1 MKNLSATFAKIT
13 AVVACALTLGSCS
26 RAEYAMLPKSSSYH
40 GVTRASTPVPV
51 APIAAETRVAPVP
64 VVAPTVAAA
73 PATRVATAPNKTTAY
88 APKALP
94 VTAAESAVAAA
105 PAASAAV
112 ATTSQAAPAPK
123 LSLVQRLAVAKVT
136 KKLEKAVQKSGTARQ
151 HDNTAATQKLSG
163 KLRQG
168 LILLLVGLLIG
179 IIGGAVGGT
188 IGGVIAL
195 LGLILVIV
203 GVIFIILYLL
213 DEI

>member
-1 MKNLSATFAKIT
+1 MKNLSATLAKIT
-13 AVVACALTLGSCS
+13 AVVACVLTLGSCS

-40 GVTRASTPVPV
+40 GVTRASTPVPA
-51 APIAAETRVAPVP
+51 APIAAETRVAPAP
-64 VVAPTVAAA
+64 VVAPTVAAT
-73 PATRVATAPNKTTAY
+73 PATRVAAAPNKTTAH

-94 VTAAESAVAAA
+94 GTAAGSAVAAA

-136 KKLEKAVQKSGTARQ
+136 KKLEKAVQKSGIARQ

-168 LILLLVGLLIG
+168 IILVLIGVLVEILAAAIGSSLVYLLGAILILIGLVLI
-179 IIGGAVGGT
+179 V
-188 IGGVIAL
+188 
-195 LGLILVIV
+195 
-203 GVIFIILYLL
+203 LYLL
-213 DEI
+213 DEL

>member
-1 MKNLSATFAKIT
+1 MKNLSATFVKIT

-40 GVTRASTPVPV
+40 GVTRAATPVPV
-51 APIAAETRVAPVP
+51 AASAATETRVARVP
-64 VVAPTVAAA
+64 VVAPTAAA
-73 PATRVATAPNKTTAY
+73 TSATRVATTPPSKPTAP

-94 VTAAESAVAAA
+94 ITAAGSAVAAA

-151 HDNTAATQKLSG
+151 HYNTAATQKLSG

-168 LILLLVGLLIG
+168 IILVLIGVLVEILAAAIGSSLVYLLGAILILVGLVLI
-179 IIGGAVGGT
+179 V
-188 IGGVIAL
+188 
-195 LGLILVIV
+195 
-203 GVIFIILYLL
+203 LYLL
-213 DEI
+213 DEV

>member
-51 APIAAETRVAPVP
+51 APIAAETRVAPAP
-64 VVAPTVAAA
+64 VVAPTIAAA
-73 PATRVATAPNKTTAY
+73 PATRVATAP
-88 APKALP
+88 KALP
-94 VTAAESAVAAA
+94 VTAAGSAVAAA

-136 KKLEKAVQKSGTARQ
+136 KKLENAVQKSGTARQ

-168 LILLLVGLLIG
+168 LILVLIGVLVEILAAAIGSSLVYLLGAILILVGLVLI
-179 IIGGAVGGT
+179 V
-188 IGGVIAL
+188 
-195 LGLILVIV
+195 
-203 GVIFIILYLL
+203 LYLL
-213 DEI
+213 DEV

>member
-40 GVTRASTPVPV
+40 GVTRASTPVPA
-51 APIAAETRVAPVP
+51 APIAAETRVAPAP
-64 VVAPTVAAA
+64 VVAPTIAAA
-73 PATRVATAPNKTTAY
+73 PATRVATAP
-88 APKALP
+88 KALP
-94 VTAAESAVAAA
+94 VTAAGSAVAAA

-136 KKLEKAVQKSGTARQ
+136 KKLENAVQKSGTARQ

-203 GVIFIILYLL
+203 GVIFIIVYLL
-213 DEI
+213 DEL